1 MTKIEEVARAICCPD
16 GCKRGKCDAGDQEGG
31 WVLVQPHAA
40 ARAAIEAM
48 REPSEAM
55 MLAWLTQQE
64 YGDSKTLMR
73 AKHSA
78 MIDAALKE
86 TP

>member
-1 MTKIEEVARAICCPD
+1 MTKIEEVARAIDHELEGPINNQD
-16 GCKRGKCDAGDQEGG
+16 ALRQQRQWELSKR
-31 WVLVQPHAA
+31 L